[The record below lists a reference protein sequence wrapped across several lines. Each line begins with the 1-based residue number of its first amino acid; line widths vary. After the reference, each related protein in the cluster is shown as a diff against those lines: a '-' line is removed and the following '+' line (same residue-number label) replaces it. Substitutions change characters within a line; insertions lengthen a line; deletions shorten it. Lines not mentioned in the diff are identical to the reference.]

1 MNWIVP
7 AGITACYGEEEGM
20 TKIPVCLQM
29 YTVRDDAQRDL
40 VGTLAYV
47 ASLGYQGVELAGYAG
62 KTAEEYK
69 ALLDANNLR
78 AIGAHVGVD
87 VVTGKPDQA
96 IAEARLFGY
105 DYVIV
110 PWIGKPYTE
119 SLAGYAKLGAELSAI
134 APVYADAG
142 LTLCYHNHAFEF
154 DLSEGGKTGLDVL
167 FESAPSLQAELDTFW
182 IKKGGQDIADYL
194 TRLSGRVP
202 LVHLKDMDSDG
213 SFAPVGTG
221 TVDYPALFAAAEA
234 AGTKFYMV
242 EQDSCQ
248 APLTPLESIKISIEN
263 LKAWGKV

>member
-1 MNWIVP
+1 
-7 AGITACYGEEEGM
+7 M

-40 VGTLAYV
+40 AGTLATV
-47 ASLGYQGVELAGYAG
+47 AALGYAGVELAGYAG

-69 ALLDANNLR
+69 ALLDANGLR

-87 VVTGKPDQA
+87 QVTGKIEQT
-96 IAEARLFGY
+96 IAEAKLFGY

-119 SLAGYAKLGAELSAI
+119 SLDGYRTLGAELSAV
-134 APVYADAG
+134 AAEYAAAG

-154 DLSEGGKTGLDVL
+154 ELSEAGKTGLDVL
-167 FESAPSLQAELDTFW
+167 FEAAPSVQAELDTFW
-182 IKKGGQDIADYL
+182 VKKGGKDIPEYL
-194 TRLSGRVP
+194 SRLSGQVP
-202 LVHLKDMDSDG
+202 LVHLKDMDAEG
-213 SFAPVGTG
+213 GFAPVGTG

-234 AGTKFYMV
+234 AGVKFYMV

-248 APLTPLESIKISIEN
+248 APLTPLESIRISIEN